1 MIGPPGSGKTL
12 LARSLPELL
21 PSLSLE
27 EALEV
32 TKIYSVSGLVLPH
45 QPLITER
52 PFRSPHHTA
61 SGVSLVGG
69 GSFPKPGEI
78 TLAHRGVLFLD
89 ELPEFPRTALEN
101 LRQPL
106 EDGVIT
112 IARASH
118 TLQFPARFTLIAAA
132 NPCPCGYLT
141 DSEKECKCSPGQI
154 LKYQKRISGPL
165 LDRFDLQIEVPRVK
179 FIDLNTKN
187 SATETQNIIQRIA
200 LARKIQRQRFKDN
213 DLVNT
218 FTNSEIT
225 SQNIEQLCPLDE
237 PSKQLLKEAISKFHL
252 SARSYHRLIK
262 VARTIAD
269 LAQAENIKIEHLAEA
284 LQFRMP

>member
-1 MIGPPGSGKTL
+1 
-12 LARSLPELL
+12 
-21 PSLSLE
+21 
-27 EALEV
+27 
-32 TKIYSVSGLVLPH
+32 
-45 QPLITER
+45 
-52 PFRSPHHTA
+52 
-61 SGVSLVGG
+61 
-69 GSFPKPGEI
+69 
-78 TLAHRGVLFLD
+78 
-89 ELPEFPRTALEN
+89 
-101 LRQPL
+101 
-106 EDGVIT
+106 
-112 IARASH
+112 
-118 TLQFPARFTLIAAA
+118 
-132 NPCPCGYLT
+132 
-141 DSEKECKCSPGQI
+141 
-154 LKYQKRISGPL
+154 
-165 LDRFDLQIEVPRVK
+165 LQIEVPRVK

-237 PSKQLLKEAISKFHL
+237 PSKQLLKEAMSKFHL